1 MSSRANVSKRG
12 STWTYYVYVTGGDGR
27 RQQVSKGGFRTRK
40 EADAARVRAL
50 GTLQNRTCVR
60 PERVTVREFLEDEW
74 LPTQVPPMLE
84 ESTYR
89 SYRRYIRL
97 HVVPYIGGI
106 PIQQLKPTELT
117 AMYRTLLESGRRPPT
132 PPARVHPPELATMVD
147 RLRADGLTWQAIA
160 DEVSSAFPDAGGL
173 TRHAVASLHRRR
185 QAPPVK
191 RPRAADLKPRTVR
204 YIHSI
209 VHAALKDAMRW
220 NRVARNVADAA
231 TPPPTGSTKRG
242 QHTTWSSNQLRRFLD
257 FVAEARYLTPWIFL
271 ATTGCRRGECL
282 GLQWSDVDLEASTA
296 IISRQVTSID
306 HEIVV
311 KELPK
316 TKRGHMVALDSN
328 IVTMLRRWRAQQNE
342 EKLLVGPG
350 YVDQG
355 YVFCKPDG
363 TVYDPERFSRE
374 FLRKQEQFNRAVPDD
389 VLPRLRLHGLRH
401 TWATMALHEGID
413 IQVVSDRLNHSSTF
427 VTREIYT
434 HVTPPMQSDAAERV
448 AKSIFGP
455 LLALIAA
462 ILVAL

>member
-12 STWTYYVYVTGGDGR
+12 STWTYYVYVTSGDGS

-40 EADAARVRAL
+40 EAEAARVRAL
-50 GTLQNRTCVR
+50 SALQNGTWVR

-74 LPTQVPPMLE
+74 LPTQAPPTLE

-89 SYRRYIRL
+89 SYRRYVRL

-106 PIQQLKPTELT
+106 PLQQLKPMELT
-117 AMYRTLLESGRRPPT
+117 AMYRELLESGRRQPT
-132 PPARVHPPELATMVD
+132 PPARGHSAEIGAMVD

-160 DEVSSAFPDAGGL
+160 DEVSAAFPEEPEL
-173 TRHAVASLHRRR
+173 TRHAVAGLHRRR
-185 QAPPVK
+185 QAPPAEA
-191 RPRAADLKPRTVR
+191 PRVTGLKPRTVL
-204 YIHSI
+204 YVHSI
-209 VHAALKDAMRW
+209 LHAALKDAMRW

-231 TPPPTGSTKRG
+231 APPPTGSTRRG
-242 QHTTWSSNQLRRFLD
+242 QHTTWTSDQLRRFLAFIAD
-257 FVAEARYLTPWIFL
+257 DRYVTPWIFL

-282 GLQWSDVDLEASTA
+282 GLRWDDLDLDGSTA

-316 TKRGHMVALDSN
+316 TKRGHMVSLDSN
-328 IVTMLRRWRAQQNE
+328 TLTMLRRWRAQQNE

-350 YVDQG
+350 YVDEG

-363 TVYDPERFSRE
+363 TVYDPDRFSRE
-374 FLRKQEQFNRAVPDD
+374 FLRKQEQFSRAHADA
-389 VLPRLRLHGLRH
+389 VLPRLTLHGLRH
-401 TWATMALHEGID
+401 TWATLALHEGID
-413 IQVVSDRLNHSSTF
+413 IKVVSDRLNHSSTF

-448 AKSIFGP
+448 AARIFGN
-455 LLALIAA
+455 
-462 ILVAL
+462 

>member
-40 EADAARVRAL
+40 EAEAARVRAL
-50 GTLQNRTCVR
+50 STLQNGTWVR
-60 PERVTVREFLEDEW
+60 PERVTVREFFEDEW
-74 LPTQVPPMLE
+74 LPIQAPPTLE

-89 SYRRYIRL
+89 SYRRYVRL

-106 PIQQLKPTELT
+106 PLQQLKPMELT
-117 AMYRTLLESGRRPPT
+117 AMYRELLESGRRQPT
-132 PPARVHPPELATMVD
+132 PPARVHPPEVGALID

-160 DEVSSAFPDAGGL
+160 DEVSAAFPEAGGM
-173 TRHAVASLHRRR
+173 TRHAVAGLHRRR
-185 QAPPVK
+185 QAPALET
-191 RPRAADLKPRTVR
+191 PRVAGLRPRTVL
-204 YIHSI
+204 YVHSI
-209 VHAALKDAMRW
+209 VHTALKDAMRW

-231 TPPPTGSTKRG
+231 TPPPTGSTRRG
-242 QHTTWSSNQLRRFLD
+242 QHTTWTGDQLGWFLG
-257 FVAEARYLTPWIFL
+257 FIAEDRYVTPWIFL

-282 GLQWSDVDLEASTA
+282 GLRWSDLDLDGSTA

-328 IVTMLRRWRAQQNE
+328 TVSMLRRWRAQQNE
-342 EKLLVGPG
+342 EKLLVGPC
-350 YVDQG
+350 YVDEA

-363 TVYDPERFSRE
+363 TVYDPDRFSRE
-374 FLRKQEQFNRAVPDD
+374 FLRKQDQFNRTDAEVA
-389 VLPRLRLHGLRH
+389 LPRLTLHGLRH
-401 TWATMALHEGID
+401 TWATLALHEGID
-413 IQVVSDRLNHSSTF
+413 IKVVSDRLNHSSTF

-448 AKSIFGP
+448 AARIFGNHR
-455 LLALIAA
+455 
-462 ILVAL
+462 